1 MFPAFGQSRGRNAM
15 IAIVAIIALCAGAPA
30 KGQETDRVRLF
41 EREPYDLLKVKGNDK
56 LLRIKLLPPVER
68 RGSDAKRRT
77 GHLVIRLMDAPDAK
91 YEVAWAS
98 IEKIDFFEQRILAEA
113 LELVGKGKH
122 DDAYDYF
129 RFLQDEYPDTPNL
142 TPALE
147 QYLWSEAEHWRTA
160 GNRDVEVAMLVELA
174 TRSPN
179 FAGLEPALTDATT
192 ALIGQAIE
200 KKDFVTARAFARS
213 IRERYPKAAAA
224 LAGEEQLQ
232 KLAAAAVAAGR
243 EHLAAERMAEAYDQA
258 GLALQ
263 IWPDAESAKQ
273 LTVDLAT
280 VHPRVVVGVTAPSLE
295 NLAGGFADRGAM
307 RRQQLTGTPLVQF
320 QGYGPDG
327 ALYASSLATI
337 EETDLGR
344 RLLITL
350 RPGNRWSADGAELTG
365 ADVARRLLELGR
377 SNGPDARPELAE
389 LLEAVSVQDVY
400 RVECDLTRQFVKPIA
415 LLAFELT
422 PGYGE
427 QGTLASFQAGAAT
440 APDHRYVFNPR
451 QPPSPG
457 APREIVERP
466 FGSDAEALAAF
477 RRGEI
482 SVLDRV
488 NPAQVKELEGD
499 PDVVVVPYAT
509 PTLHVLVPNRNRPL
523 LADRNFR
530 RALVYGTNRQVMLEK
545 MIWRGPVPTGSR
557 VVSGPFP
564 AGASADDPR
573 GYAYNIQV
581 QPRPYDARL
590 ALTLIGVARLSQAG
604 PSDVNQESSGAEPD
618 AEAVEK
624 QAAEARKPIPLRLAF
639 PATDI
644 ARATAAS
651 IARQWKPLGIE
662 VELFEFGDDIT
673 EAELDRCDLVY
684 RELII
689 REPVVEARRLL
700 GSDGAL
706 GSSNAY
712 LDLTLARLV
721 AADNSRDSRDRLR
734 ELHRLAAEDVTLIP
748 LWQLVDH
755 FAYHRSLAG
764 VGDAPATLY
773 QNLRDWRP
781 TPRLP
786 GGRP

>member
-1 MFPAFGQSRGRNAM
+1 M
-15 IAIVAIIALCAGAPA
+15 
-30 KGQETDRVRLF
+30 
-41 EREPYDLLKVKGNDK
+41 
-56 LLRIKLLPPVER
+56 
-68 RGSDAKRRT
+68 
-77 GHLVIRLMDAPDAK
+77 
-91 YEVAWAS
+91 
-98 IEKIDFFEQRILAEA
+98 
-113 LELVGKGKH
+113 
-122 DDAYDYF
+122 
-129 RFLQDEYPDTPNL
+129 
-142 TPALE
+142 
-147 QYLWSEAEHWRTA
+147 
-160 GNRDVEVAMLVELA
+160 
-174 TRSPN
+174 
-179 FAGLEPALTDATT
+179 
-192 ALIGQAIE
+192 ALIGQAIQ
-200 KKDFVTARAFARS
+200 KQDFVTARAFARS
-213 IRERYPKAAAA
+213 IRERYPKSAAA

-243 EHLAAERMAEAYDQA
+243 EHLSTEKMAEAYDQA

-263 IWPDAESAKQ
+263 IWPDAEAAKQ
-273 LTVDLAT
+273 LMVDLAT
-280 VHPRVVVGVTAPSLE
+280 VHPRVVVGVTAPALE

-327 ALYASSLATI
+327 ALYASDLATI

-350 RPGNRWSADGAELTG
+350 HPGNRWSADGAELTG
-365 ADVARRLLELGR
+365 ADVARRLLELSR

-389 LLEAVSVQDVY
+389 LLEAVSVDDVY

-427 QGTLASFQAGAAT
+427 KGTLASFQAAPAT
-440 APDHRYVFNPR
+440 APDHRFVFNPR

-488 NPAQVKELEGD
+488 NPAQVKELESD
-499 PDVVVVPYAT
+499 PEVVVVPYAT

-545 MIWRGPVPTGSR
+545 MIWRGPVPSGSR

-604 PSDVNQESSGAEPD
+604 SSGEKQESSDEEPD
-618 AEAVEK
+618 SEAIEK
-624 QAAEARKPIPLRLAF
+624 QAAEARKPIPLKLAF

-673 EAELDRCDLVY
+673 EAKLDHCDLVY

-786 GGRP
+786 GASP